1 MLGKF
6 LGKVTGK
13 SVEVVTATPE
23 FLKTNTKATM
33 EALKSAK
40 DGLVTDFKAEFK
52 KPEVT
57 NED

>member
-6 LGKVTGK
+6 TGNPG
-13 SVEVVTATPE
+13 EVVTATPD
-23 FLKTNTKATM
+23 FLKTNPKATM
-33 EALKSAK
+33 EALKGAK
-40 DGLVTDFKAEFK
+40 DGFVTDFKAEFN